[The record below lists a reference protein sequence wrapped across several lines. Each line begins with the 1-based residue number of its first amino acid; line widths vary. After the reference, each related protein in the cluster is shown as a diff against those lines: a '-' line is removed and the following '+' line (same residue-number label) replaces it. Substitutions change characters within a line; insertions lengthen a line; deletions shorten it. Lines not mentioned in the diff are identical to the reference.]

1 MQQHPLLVLGIK
13 RSTVIEDKYG
23 KEDKSN
29 NNNILF
35 QPAAVDVVPF
45 AVSLALDRDT
55 LLVASKHLWPPAS
68 HCIYTWWV
76 YSVDSFNLSAAYT
89 QTHTHS

>member
-1 MQQHPLLVLGIK
+1 MQQHLLSILGIK
-13 RSTVIEDKYG
+13 RSTAIEDKYG

-29 NNNILF
+29 NNSNNILF

-55 LLVASKHLWPPAS
+55 LLVASKHL
-68 HCIYTWWV
+68 
-76 YSVDSFNLSAAYT
+76 
-89 QTHTHS
+89 

>member
-13 RSTVIEDKYG
+13 RSTVIEDKY
-23 KEDKSN
+23 DKSN

-68 HCIYTWWV
+68 HRIYTWWV

>member
-1 MQQHPLLVLGIK
+1 MQQHLLSILGIK

-29 NNNILF
+29 NNSNTILF

-45 AVSLALDRDT
+45 AVSLALDRDA
-55 LLVASKHLWPPAS
+55 LLVASKHL
-68 HCIYTWWV
+68 
-76 YSVDSFNLSAAYT
+76 
-89 QTHTHS
+89 

>member
-1 MQQHPLLVLGIK
+1 MQQHPQMILGTK
-13 RSTVIEDKYG
+13 RSTIIEDKYR

-45 AVSLALDRDT
+45 AGSLALDRDT
-55 LLVASKHLWPPAS
+55 LLVASKHL
-68 HCIYTWWV
+68 
-76 YSVDSFNLSAAYT
+76 
-89 QTHTHS
+89 

>member
-1 MQQHPLLVLGIK
+1 MQQHLLLILGIK

-29 NNNILF
+29 NNNTILF

-55 LLVASKHLWPPAS
+55 LLVASKHL
-68 HCIYTWWV
+68 
-76 YSVDSFNLSAAYT
+76 
-89 QTHTHS
+89 